1 MKVVAGPAR
10 PARQLRRYRE
20 IIGVLVKY
28 GFGDVVDR
36 LGLPRYRA
44 LGRRLL
50 FGGERPPAPRLTR
63 AERLR
68 LALEE
73 LGPTFIKFGQ
83 ALSTRADLL
92 PADLVT
98 EFSRLQDEVPPFP
111 AAEAQATIEAELGK
125 PLAEVFRVFDPAP
138 LAAASIAQVHRATL
152 TSGDEVAVKV
162 RRPGIGPVIEND
174 LAILTHLALL
184 AERHLSGAEL
194 YNPPALVSQFARAIR
209 LEQNLAREGRLIARF
224 ARNFAGDPT
233 LHFPAVYWRQTTPA
247 VLTLEFVEGVKLSEI
262 RRVTDGSIDPRIV
275 ARRGADAVLKQMLLH
290 GLFHADPHPGN
301 MLVRPGNVLCLLD
314 FGIVGRLDREMRDR
328 LVDVL
333 HAVARRDAEALADL
347 VLAVA
352 GSPGSANRAELRQD
366 LAEMLDAYSEAALE
380 ELQFGPLLYQLVDA
394 MARHRLRFP
403 AELMLFVKA
412 VVTVEGVGR
421 QLDPTFKLIDHV
433 APLVHALVKERLSP
447 SAVAARVAQTGREGL
462 QVLSGL
468 PRDVAALLDKARQ
481 DRLQI
486 QFVHRNLE
494 HFVQEMDR
502 SSNRLSFAIV
512 IAALV
517 VASALIVRP
526 GSAPAIGGYPL
537 LGLTGFVVAGLL
549 GIWLVIGILRSGRL

>member
-1 MKVVAGPAR
+1 MRVAAAPAH
-10 PARQLRRYRE
+10 PVRQLRRYRE

-36 LGLPRYRA
+36 LGLPRYRT

-50 FGGERPPAPRLTR
+50 FRSDRPVVPRLTR

-83 ALSTRADLL
+83 TLSTRADLL
-92 PADLVT
+92 PPDLVT
-98 EFSRLQDEVPPFP
+98 EFSRLLDEVPPFS
-111 AAEAQATIEAELGK
+111 AVDAQATIEAELGK
-125 PLAEVFRVFDPAP
+125 PLHQVFQEFDPAP

-152 TSGDEVAVKV
+152 TGGERVAVKV

-174 LAILTHLALL
+174 LAILNHLAHL

-194 YNPPALVSQFARAIR
+194 YNPPALVNRFARAIR
-209 LEQNLAREGRLIARF
+209 LEQNLAREGRLIGRF

-233 LHFPAVYWRQTTPA
+233 VYFPKVFWPQTTPA
-247 VLTLEFVEGVKLSEI
+247 VLTLEFVDGVKLSEI
-262 RRVTDGSIDPRIV
+262 RRVTDGRFDPRII
-275 ARRGADAVLKQMLLH
+275 ARRGAEALLRQMLQH

-301 MLVRPGNVLCLLD
+301 VLVRPGNVLCMLD
-314 FGIVGRLDREMRDR
+314 FGNVGRLDREMRDW

-333 HAVARRDAEALADL
+333 HAVVRHDAAALADL
-347 VLAVA
+347 VLAIG
-352 GSPGSANRAELRQD
+352 GSPGSTSGAELRQD
-366 LAEMLDAYSEAALE
+366 LEDMLDSYSEAALE
-380 ELQFGPLLYQLVDA
+380 ELQVGPLLYQVVEA

-421 QLDPTFKLIDHV
+421 QLDPTFRMIDHA
-433 APLVHALVKERLSP
+433 APVVQALVRERLSP
-447 SAVAARVAQTGREGL
+447 SSVAARVAQTGRESL

-468 PRDVAALLDKARQ
+468 PRDVAALLEKARH
-481 DRLQI
+481 DRLQV

-517 VASALIVRP
+517 VASALIFHPAP
-526 GSAPAIGGYPL
+526 GMTVGGYP
-537 LGLTGFVVAGLL
+537 LGLTGFIVAALL
-549 GIWLVIGILRSGRL
+549 GIWLVVGILRSGRL